1 MTMEHPLK
9 VENYP
14 ARRQQS
20 GTEASQDNQSGI
32 GAFLGNQ
39 RRTTVLIMTLGK
51 SDLNFL
57 FGTCLRN
64 RRKWFYW
71 LFSRDENEIPT
82 GREIQNTPPSER
94 NSRRFFKDV
103 EDPKNEDQDRK
114 STSGSQSTSTADSS
128 SSTRWGGKPDKKDYE
143 SSSLP
148 DSVQGSGKYSR

>member
-20 GTEASQDNQSGI
+20 GTEGSQDNQSGI

-64 RRKWFYW
+64 RRKWFY
-71 LFSRDENEIPT
+71 
-82 GREIQNTPPSER
+82 
-94 NSRRFFKDV
+94 
-103 EDPKNEDQDRK
+103 
-114 STSGSQSTSTADSS
+114 
-128 SSTRWGGKPDKKDYE
+128 
-143 SSSLP
+143 
-148 DSVQGSGKYSR
+148 